1 LVTQAPP
8 LSAAAYLQSERHAEI
23 KSEYVNGTIVAMAG
37 ASLSHNRITFDLA
50 GHIGNQLKDGN
61 CEAFSADMRVRV
73 PAFNRYYYPDL
84 VVVSGPPEFE
94 DTQFDT
100 LLNPILIAEV
110 LSESTEAKD
119 RGEKLI
125 AYQSLPSLMTY
136 VLISQVQPCVEVYQ
150 RQPNGWLYQV
160 TQGLE
165 NRVLLAAI
173 GCELNLTDLYAR
185 IVFQEL
191 PEEAQ
196 ASA

>member
-1 LVTQAPP
+1 LVTQTPP
-8 LSAAAYLQSERHAEI
+8 LSAAAYLHSERYAEL

-37 ASLSHNRITFDLA
+37 ASKEHNTLTFNLA
-50 GHIGNQLKDGN
+50 VEVGLQLKGKSYQG
-61 CEAFSADMRVRV
+61 FSSDLRVRV

-150 RQPNGWLYQV
+150 RQSNGWLYQV

-173 GCELNLTDLYAR
+173 DCELNLTEIYAR
-185 IVFQEL
+185 IIFQEE
-191 PEEAQ
+191 PKV
-196 ASA
+196 